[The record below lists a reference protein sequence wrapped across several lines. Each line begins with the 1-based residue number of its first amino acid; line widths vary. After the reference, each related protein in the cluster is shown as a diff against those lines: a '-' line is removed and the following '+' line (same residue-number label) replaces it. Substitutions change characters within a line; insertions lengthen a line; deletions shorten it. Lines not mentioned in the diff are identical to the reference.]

1 MRKIFWSYMTHGV
14 CPKRVFKNKN
24 WVRDPEVG
32 VTSFGGSDEMAS
44 QLAAICLT
52 VGSCI
57 DCQKKGS

>member
-1 MRKIFWSYMTHGV
+1 VVLLDLWSLSKGGV
-14 CPKRVFKNKN
+14 ENKN
-24 WVRDPEVG
+24 WVMTPELG
-32 VTSFGGSDEMAS
+32 VTSFGGPDETAS